1 MPELLQESRDE
12 GKTALKLLSLR
23 EMLNCP
29 SIRLNGRRRNQ
40 LLNIRVT
47 RVSSINLILTK
58 LTICIPISWNIYE
71 KFKSFWLTSIGH
83 ALQIILGNS
92 SVTLKNGLV
101 SCLLLSSLLL
111 SLLLVASTSFDSL
124 SLSGFTS
131 NNHCRETFKITSFF
145 FFLQEDSHTYISRS

>member
-58 LTICIPISWNIYE
+58 LTIYIP
-71 KFKSFWLTSIGH
+71 TS
-83 ALQIILGNS
+83 
-92 SVTLKNGLV
+92 
-101 SCLLLSSLLL
+101 
-111 SLLLVASTSFDSL
+111 
-124 SLSGFTS
+124 
-131 NNHCRETFKITSFF
+131 
-145 FFLQEDSHTYISRS
+145 